1 MMHAIGPH
9 YLSWQESIHDTKN
22 ASSLRTPLR
31 RTAIAETVS
40 WTRRFGRPTRV
51 SREMHFDALV
61 YDPLRL
67 TGELDFWTSAF
78 ELFVAGIRSWESG
91 LRLFLGIGG

>member
-1 MMHAIGPH
+1 MR
-9 YLSWQESIHDTKN
+9 ST
-22 ASSLRTPLR
+22 
-31 RTAIAETVS
+31 AETIS
-40 WTRRFGRPTRV
+40 WTLRFGRPTRV

-61 YDPLRL
+61 HDPLGL

-91 LRLFLGIGG
+91 LRPFLGIGGWVAGMRRTLNDGNPGPD